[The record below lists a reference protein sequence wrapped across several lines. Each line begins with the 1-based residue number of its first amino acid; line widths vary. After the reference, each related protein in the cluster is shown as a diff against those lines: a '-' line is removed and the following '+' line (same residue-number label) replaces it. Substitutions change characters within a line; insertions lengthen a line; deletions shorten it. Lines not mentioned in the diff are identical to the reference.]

1 MSHEPG
7 PPGGGTPCA
16 LAHCLIVSGR
26 LPSCSLVAVTPRVGL
41 ESWSMYI
48 DPTTGSLVLQ
58 ILAAG
63 VLSLMA
69 MATRVREAVK
79 HFFKVLVPRRSRWSG
94 KP

>member
-1 MSHEPG
+1 
-7 PPGGGTPCA
+7 
-16 LAHCLIVSGR
+16 
-26 LPSCSLVAVTPRVGL
+26 
-41 ESWSMYI
+41 MYI

-63 VLSLMA
+63 VLSVMA

-79 HFFKVLVPRRSRWSG
+79 HFFKALVPRRSRWSG